1 MNRDKKLKSARLAK
15 AFLPVPL
22 ALAMSQP
29 TFAQDKSFMLEEII
43 VTAQRK
49 AEGLQN
55 AAIAIDVA
63 TGEDMID
70 AGITDMSRLGE
81 LSPALSVQSTAN
93 GNLVFIRGVGNFTL
107 TPNSD
112 SASAFNYD
120 GVYMAR
126 PTSSTGVFYDLER
139 VEILKGPQGTL
150 YGRNATGGAINVIPA
165 QPRLGETSG
174 YITASY
180 GTLEDVD
187 SNSFTTEGAVNIP
200 LGENTAARI
209 SASVVNSD
217 PTFKDG
223 TGEEDTRA
231 FRFQVLTEPS
241 EKLIIRFSA
250 DYAANDD
257 TGAGITYAGKVEY
270 DQVSEN
276 VFYDSNLDYN
286 EGIYTDA
293 SQAFRRN
300 TFSLPGATFIND
312 MGPEQYRDNEYFGA
326 HVEINY
332 ETDLGTLTVIPAW
345 RQAELDY
352 LSPAGAFPYLQ
363 KETDEQFSFEVR
375 LSGSAG
381 IYDYILG
388 AYYFDESV
396 EIDTALNISSIAS
409 FLDNEYTTE
418 SFAPFARI
426 TANITEDF
434 RIVGAVRY
442 STDKKASKGVTT
454 GGTIF
459 CTNLTMDPAAPCIG
473 APLFEFAESPE
484 ELAMLP
490 AEGAGPN
497 FYTGASP
504 IPMLPDWN
512 IAVSRSDLYLN
523 ESLKNERATF
533 RLAAEYDIA
542 EDSLLYASVETGY
555 RSGGFNPATGF
566 ETFDPEYLTAYTIGS
581 KNRLLD
587 QRLQLNVEAFYW
599 EYTDQQVSHVATD
612 MDGRTANI
620 TENIGESEIMGIEL
634 ESRFLLTENTL
645 LSANIH
651 YLHAE
656 STDFVYQEPF
666 QGTPPVT
673 GCDSEQAGPV
683 WVVDCSGFDSYNSP
697 EWTINLG
704 IQQTFPIDDDL
715 SLILGLDTQY
725 KSERYLAFQYLD
737 EQYVDSVWRTNA
749 QATLESFGG
758 GWSVSAYIRNIE
770 DERTPNYLNSSPST
784 NLMITGTSLPRNW
797 GVRFA
802 YSF

>member
-1 MNRDKKLKSARLAK
+1 MNREKKFNTTSLAK
-15 AFLPVPL
+15 AFLPLPL
-22 ALAMSQP
+22 ALAMSQV
-29 TFAQDKSFMLEEII
+29 TVAEEKSFMLEEIV

-49 AEGLQN
+49 AEGLQD

-63 TGEDMID
+63 TGEDMVD

-120 GVYMAR
+120 GVYVAR
-126 PTSSTGVFYDLER
+126 PTSSTGVFYDLDR

-150 YGRNATGGAINVIPA
+150 YGRNATGGAINVLPT
-165 QPRLGETSG
+165 QPVLGETSG

-180 GTLEDVD
+180 GKLGDVS
-187 SNSFTTEGAVNIP
+187 SNAFTTEGAVNIP
-200 LGENTAARI
+200 LTDSTAARL
-209 SASVVNSD
+209 SASIVNSD
-217 PTFKDG
+217 PTFEDG

-231 FRFQVLTEPS
+231 FRLQVLTEVNPD
-241 EKLIIRFSA
+241 LTIRFSG
-250 DYAANDD
+250 DYAASDD

-276 VFYDSNLDYN
+276 VFFDSNLDYN
-286 EGIYTDA
+286 EGIYSDA
-293 SQAFRRN
+293 SQAFRQG
-300 TFSLPGATFIND
+300 TFSLPGATFIGE
-312 MGPEQYRDNEYFGA
+312 MAPEQYRDNEYYGA

-345 RQAELDY
+345 RKAELDY

-363 KETDEQFSFEVR
+363 KETDEQYSLEVR

-388 AYYFDESV
+388 AYYFDETV

-426 TANITEDF
+426 TANLTEQF
-434 RIVGAVRY
+434 RLVGAVRY
-442 STDKKASKGVTT
+442 STDKKTSEGVTT

-459 CTNLTMDPAAPCIG
+459 CNNLLSPTPSPCIG
-473 APLFEFAESPE
+473 APLFEFAESADQ
-484 ELAMLP
+484 LAMLP
-490 AEGAGPN
+490 AEGAPPNNFTGPGWDIN
-497 FYTGASP
+497 V
-504 IPMLPDWN
+504 I
-512 IAVSRSDLYLN
+512 RSDLYLD
-523 ESLKNERATF
+523 EELTNERATF
-533 RLAAEYDIA
+533 RIAAEYDIA

-555 RSGGFNPATGF
+555 RSGGFNPARGF
-566 ETFDPEYLTAYTIGS
+566 ESFDPEYLTAFTIGS
-581 KNRLLD
+581 KNRLMD
-587 QRLQLNVEAFYW
+587 NRLQLNVEAFYW
-599 EYTDQQVSHVATD
+599 EYTDQQVSHVGRD

-620 TENIGESEIMGIEL
+620 TENIGETDIMGVEV
-634 ESRFLLTENTL
+634 ETRFLLTENTL

-656 STDFVYQEPF
+656 AKEFVYEEPYA
-666 QGTPPVT
+666 GTPPVT
-673 GCDSEQAGPV
+673 GCDSEQSGAV
-683 WVVDCSGFDSYNSP
+683 WVVDCSGFESFNSP
-697 EWTINLG
+697 EWTINLAA
-704 IQQTFPIDDDL
+704 QQTIPLDDDL
-715 SLILGLDTQY
+715 SLILGIDTQY

-749 QATLESFGG
+749 QATLESAGG
-758 GWSVSAYIRNIE
+758 GWSVSAYVRNIE
-770 DERTPNYLNSSPST
+770 DERTPNYLNTSPST

-797 GVRFA
+797 GVRFS
-802 YSF
+802 YNF